1 MWLTKVPRTLTLFT
15 LLALFSQFDLLMA
28 QPTFTEV
35 AKPTSPED
43 DSKPNSDS
51 VPEVIPIVCGFEN
64 IVILR
69 FKYKTDLLAGLEESV
84 AENGIQNAVILSGIG
99 SVRNYHIHS
108 VSNNEFPSKNIYI
121 KDPDSPAD
129 LSSIS
134 GYIIN
139 GRVHAHVTLTDEEGA
154 FGGHLE
160 HGTTVFT
167 FAIVTLGILNEGTD
181 ISWVDDKTIR

>member
-1 MWLTKVPRTLTLFT
+1 MKHHRTLIVFALVVLLSQSDT
-15 LLALFSQFDLLMA
+15 LLA
-28 QPTFTEV
+28 QPTFKEV
-35 AKPTSPED
+35 TKSTSPEE

-51 VPEVIPIVCGFEN
+51 VPEVISIKSEFEN

-69 FKYKTDLLAGLEESV
+69 FKYKTDLLQGLEESV

-99 SVRNYHIHS
+99 SVGNYHIHS
-108 VSNNEFPSKNIYI
+108 VSNSEFPSKNIYI

-134 GYIIN
+134 GYIID
-139 GRVHAHVTLTDEEGA
+139 GRVHAHVTLTNEEGA

-167 FAIVTLGILNEGTD
+167 FAIVTIGILKEGTD
-181 ISWVDDKTIR
+181 ISWVDDKTYR